1 MENTKNSKKNAHS
14 VNKEVLL
21 YISILTTLVIISIVG
36 FYIYNFKELSI
47 SPDPEK
53 WGPFG
58 DFFGGVL
65 NPILAFISF
74 LALLYTIHMQ
84 QMELSLTRT
93 ELERSVSA
101 QQDTASFAKSQNEI
115 TIEQIK
121 RIESNEKKN
130 DIYKL
135 IGSIE
140 NKVSSVLSSEVR
152 SYRTN
157 NDITLEKVFYFINRD
172 IDKGGLTKDKVFDIR
187 DEYKIQLDNLETQLS
202 ELDRLID
209 CFTEIS
215 GHELLKEYYEKTY
228 CLDRKVIEY
237 IKGN

>member
-1 MENTKNSKKNAHS
+1 MP
-14 VNKEVLL
+14 
-21 YISILTTLVIISIVG
+21 ISH
-36 FYIYNFKELSI
+36 
-47 SPDPEK
+47 DPEK

-74 LALLYTIHMQ
+74 LALLYTIYMQ
-84 QMELSLTRT
+84 QVELSLTRA

-101 QQDTASFAKSQNEI
+101 QQETASFAKSQNEI

-121 RIESNEKKN
+121 SIESNEKKN

-172 IDKGGLTKDKVFDIR
+172 IDNGALTKDKIVDIQ
-187 DEYKIQLDNLETQLS
+187 DEYKIQIDNLDTQLS

-215 GHELLKEYYEKTY
+215 GHELLKEYYKKTY
-228 CLDRKVIEY
+228 CLDRRVVEY
-237 IKGN
+237 IKGNHSE